1 MITLQPE
8 QIRRWVDINFDK
20 VKVHKHGKELSVCN
34 PFDGDTGFHLWIN
47 TDKGV
52 CRDWRPSHQFGGKK
66 GGISFL
72 RLVQKMRGIS
82 FRQAVREVC
91 GYDLDPRQMF
101 IKRKKQLE
109 SIDEEVADEDETALP
124 EGATPINIDKP
135 YRNIIMA
142 YLNRRKIDEDL
153 AKSFNLHY
161 TLSTII
167 FPYYEFEVLVYW
179 QSRDISSKV
188 YMFPPPMEGISKS
201 QVLYGF
207 DHIETDSDIYIVEG
221 NMEVLTL
228 GSDTAGIGGSLISE
242 DQAKKMRL
250 LRPKRIIWAMDNDN
264 EGKVGIR
271 KGYRVVKRFMPD
283 VPQMFVL
290 PPEEYNGKKVK
301 DWNDMAKASSVEE
314 TRQYARSNIKLFNM
328 SVLSSFMKRRSFR
341 LSD

>member
-8 QIRRWVDINFDK
+8 QIKRWVDINFDK
-20 VKVHKHGKELSVCN
+20 VKVRKNGQELSVCN

-47 TDKGV
+47 TVKGV
-52 CRDWRPSHQFGGKK
+52 CKDWRPSHQFDGKK

-72 RLVQKMRGIS
+72 RLVQKMKGIS

-101 IKRKKQLE
+101 MRRKKQLE
-109 SIDEEVADEDETALP
+109 GIEEVADEDETTLP
-124 EGATPINIDKP
+124 EGAVSLDVEKP
-135 YRNIIMA
+135 YKNIIMA
-142 YLNRRKIDEDL
+142 YLNRRKINEDL
-153 AKSFNLHY
+153 ARSFNLHY
-161 TLSTII
+161 TLSTVV

-179 QSRDISSKV
+179 QSRDISSKI

-228 GSDTAGIGGSLISE
+228 GDDTAGIGGSLISE
-242 DQAKKMRL
+242 EQVKKMRL
-250 LRPKRIIWAMDNDN
+250 LSPKRIVWAMDNDQ
-264 EGKVGIR
+264 EGLVGIR
-271 KGYRVVKRFMPD
+271 KGYKIVKRLMPD
-283 VPQMFVL
+283 IPQSYVVP
-290 PPEEYNGKKVK
+290 PKEHIGKKIK
-301 DWNDMAKASSVEE
+301 DWNDMAIAGCVED
-314 TRQYARSNIKLFNM
+314 ARRYSRANIKPVSM
-328 SVLSSFMKRRSFR
+328 SSISSFIRRRSFK